1 MKDDQSSSN
10 RSSTSIDP
18 RAIFM
23 EFLGTFSLIF
33 MGGWS
38 VFAAEGKPGVLIAA
52 LTHGSILGIMV
63 YIGLLI
69 SGAHYNPAVTIAFAA
84 TRKIDPIAAVLYII
98 A

>member
-1 MKDDQSSSN
+1 MEDKSSSD
-10 RSSTSIDP
+10 RSSISINP

-63 YIGLLI
+63 YIGLLV
-69 SGAHYNPAVTIAFAA
+69 SGAHYNPAVTVALAA
-84 TRKIDPIAAVLYII
+84 TRNIDAIAAVLYII